1 MPAAPLAKIRKQKIP
16 HPPTPILPELEP
28 APSVGQGTGPRR
40 PPENF
45 ATTVDTMATS
55 ANAKP

>member
-1 MPAAPLAKIRKQKIP
+1 MLAVPVAKIRKQKIL
-16 HPPTPILPELEP
+16 HSPTAILPELEP
-28 APSVGQGTGPRR
+28 EPSVGQGTGPRR

-45 ATTVDTMATS
+45 AAAVDTMATS